1 MIKIVDYGHMKVSDL
16 IEGFMEDT
24 TTGQVSSMNGR
35 LNILYTKQRGGF
47 SPPLF
52 VL

>member
-1 MIKIVDYGHMKVSDL
+1 MIKIVDYGKLSVRDL

-35 LNILYTKQRGGF
+35 LKGVIWGQN
-47 SPPLF
+47 
-52 VL
+52 